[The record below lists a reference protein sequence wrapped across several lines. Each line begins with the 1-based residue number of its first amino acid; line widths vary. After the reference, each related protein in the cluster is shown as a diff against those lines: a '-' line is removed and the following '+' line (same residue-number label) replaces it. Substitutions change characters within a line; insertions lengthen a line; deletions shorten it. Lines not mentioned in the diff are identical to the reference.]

1 MVAEYVQAGTHPQ
14 GDGPAALVPG
24 ATLLRGD
31 RDAIWE
37 PPGTDSRSG
46 R

>member
-14 GDGPAALVPG
+14 GDGPTAMARGGALLP
-24 ATLLRGD
+24 GD